1 MLSPL
6 LPPPLL
12 AEAATFSVFSVV
24 FKAAAAA
31 ANVSRQLSNGAGK
44 YPEGAWGTAGGGRR
58 GCIKAGL
65 KKFDEDDFFSDLVLL
80 FSDELLLLLL
90 FVLEDLDDLLF
101 GLLLTG
107 EAVGV
112 PVARVVLVGVLGLA
126 C

>member
-12 AEAATFSVFSVV
+12 AEATFSVFSVV

-90 FVLEDLDDLLF
+90 FVLEDLDDLLPC
-101 GLLLTG
+101 LLLTG
-107 EAVGV
+107 EAVG
-112 PVARVVLVGVLGLA
+112 VARVVLVGVLGLA

>member
-12 AEAATFSVFSVV
+12 AATFSVFSVV

-31 ANVSRQLSNGAGK
+31 ANVSRHDSNGAGK
-44 YPEGAWGTAGGGRR
+44 YPEGTWGTAGGGIR

-65 KKFDEDDFFSDLVLL
+65 KKFDAFFSDLLL
-80 FSDELLLLLL
+80 FSDDELLLLL
-90 FVLEDLDDLLF
+90 FVLEDLDDLLLL

-112 PVARVVLVGVLGLA
+112 VARVVLVGVLGLA
-126 C
+126 R

>member
-6 LPPPLL
+6 LPLL
-12 AEAATFSVFSVV
+12 LATFSVFSVV

-31 ANVSRQLSNGAGK
+31 ANVSRHDSNGAGK
-44 YPEGAWGTAGGGRR
+44 YPEGTWGTAGGGIR

-65 KKFDEDDFFSDLVLL
+65 KKFDAFFSDLL
-80 FSDELLLLLL
+80 FSDDELLLLL
-90 FVLEDLDDLLF
+90 FVLEDLDDLLLL

-112 PVARVVLVGVLGLA
+112 VARVVLVGVLGLA
-126 C
+126 R

>member
-12 AEAATFSVFSVV
+12 AEATFSVFSVVV

-44 YPEGAWGTAGGGRR
+44 YPEGAWGTVGGGRR

>member
-12 AEAATFSVFSVV
+12 AEATFSVFSVV

-65 KKFDEDDFFSDLVLL
+65 KKFDDFFSDLL
-80 FSDELLLLLL
+80 FSDELLLLLW
-90 FVLEDLDDLLF
+90 FVLEDLDDLLL